1 MCGISGII
9 GAIANPAILTQML
22 SKIGHRGEPSYF
34 AEVSYGDGFA
44 VGTNRLAIV
53 DSSHGKQPFVSEDQR
68 VLCIS
73 NGEIYNYKSFHTIYG
88 QKYKFKTEC
97 DIESILA
104 GYLISGEAIF
114 DQIEGMYSVFIRD
127 ERNESWYLARDHLGI
142 KPIYYAWDEKSNF
155 YFSSELKSFE
165 GLLLI
170 KEIYTLLPGEVIK
183 NGKLIKNRMLYP
195 FGGEG
200 SSETQENILS
210 QGRNIL
216 ESAVQKMIPNTGEK
230 IACLLSGGV
239 DSSTVL
245 YLAYLA
251 NAGNVEAYTFYNK
264 QAHQSDDYE
273 AAKQICSLLGIKLIT
288 VSPTIEELM
297 DFYLKRG
304 VWMTETFE
312 CALVRNAVSYHFLC
326 KAVRDDG
333 YKFALS
339 GEGADEI
346 LGGYDYF
353 SRLDVSL
360 RDQAIAKSLEEIHR
374 TYLQMSDRASMFAT
388 LEVRVP
394 YMDEDFTSYVT
405 QLPSQYRISEKGNKW
420 LLRNMYEG
428 EIPDNIRLRAK
439 VGMNQGAGYG
449 SNDPGESIYYQAISK
464 YYMLAPMQ
472 MQNDLELT
480 QAIGRDFGL
489 IDPNQ
494 EEIYNFSR
502 YIEYGF
508 GRLKNNQTRPQLN
521 TSQLVKSL

>member
-230 IACLLSGGV
+230 I
-239 DSSTVL
+239 D
-245 YLAYLA
+245 
-251 NAGNVEAYTFYNK
+251 
-264 QAHQSDDYE
+264 
-273 AAKQICSLLGIKLIT
+273 
-288 VSPTIEELM
+288 
-297 DFYLKRG
+297 R
-304 VWMTETFE
+304 
-312 CALVRNAVSYHFLC
+312 
-326 KAVRDDG
+326 
-333 YKFALS
+333 
-339 GEGADEI
+339 
-346 LGGYDYF
+346 
-353 SRLDVSL
+353 
-360 RDQAIAKSLEEIHR
+360 KS
-374 TYLQMSDRASMFAT
+374 
-388 LEVRVP
+388 VV
-394 YMDEDFTSYVT
+394 
-405 QLPSQYRISEKGNKW
+405 
-420 LLRNMYEG
+420 
-428 EIPDNIRLRAK
+428 
-439 VGMNQGAGYG
+439 
-449 SNDPGESIYYQAISK
+449 
-464 YYMLAPMQ
+464 
-472 MQNDLELT
+472 
-480 QAIGRDFGL
+480 
-489 IDPNQ
+489 
-494 EEIYNFSR
+494 
-502 YIEYGF
+502 
-508 GRLKNNQTRPQLN
+508 
-521 TSQLVKSL
+521 